1 MNGSS
6 QKYIIRMDYT
16 AEELANIKK
25 RISENMASL
34 AEKQRELDDILAF
47 IARLESASL
56 RQLAESASGSRK
68 KRHLAEPKSVLEQK
82 EEYEQKRVAME
93 QNIGRM
99 WEKIHDLQEQER
111 MLDGRQ

>member
-1 MNGSS
+1 M
-6 QKYIIRMDYT
+6 
-16 AEELANIKK
+16 
-25 RISENMASL
+25 
-34 AEKQRELDDILAF
+34 
-47 IARLESASL
+47 
-56 RQLAESASGSRK
+56 
-68 KRHLAEPKSVLEQK
+68 LEQK